1 MMWTALCAGAAIFVS
16 LSRVAG
22 AARRVS
28 PDAAAAAL
36 RVLGASGMFALAIV
50 TATAGTVPAA
60 VVATACGTMLT
71 VDPLAVTRRLVKRL
85 PRAHSSTVTPFQDA
99 TKSLI

>member
-22 AARRVS
+22 VTRRAS
-28 PDAAAAAL
+28 PDAGTAAL
-36 RVLGASGMFALAIV
+36 RVMGASGMFALAIV

-60 VVATACGTMLT
+60 VVATVCGTVLT
-71 VDPLAVTRRLVKRL
+71 IGPLAVTRRLAKRL
-85 PRAHSSTVTPFQDA
+85 PRAHSSTVTPFQNPP
-99 TKSLI
+99 KPLI